1 MRVNFNQPVTQSVT
15 TERKTVHNIVILDS
29 SGSMQGSKWENAV
42 KMVNLEFEEYRKQND
57 VNLTYSVIIFSNEVK
72 IAQWKEASPRSINV
86 KDDFI
91 GWGTALNDSIGITL
105 DKLYNEFTNDHV
117 LLKVCTDGE
126 EGHSRKYTSFQVRD
140 LIQKAQLKSW
150 TITFAGTERDVQT
163 AQRLYGVDAS
173 NTVVHDNTGA
183 GFEKMSAK
191 TIGATRSMF
200 KSYAA
205 GQDVSKGFYKT
216 INTITNDK
224 N

>member
-1 MRVNFNQPVTQSVT
+1 MRVNFNQPVIQPAS

-72 IAQWKEASPRSINV
+72 TAQWKEASPRPINV

-91 GWGTALNDSIGITL
+91 GMGTALNDSIGTTL

-126 EGHSRKYTSFQVRD
+126 ERHSRKYTAGQVRE
-140 LIQKAQLKSW
+140 LIQKAQGKSW

-163 AQRLYGVDAS
+163 AQKLYGVDAS

-183 GFEKMSAK
+183 GIEKMSK
-191 TIGATRSMF
+191 ETIIATRQMMSN
-200 KSYAA
+200 YAA
-205 GQDVSKGFYKT
+205 GEDVSKGFYKRL
-216 INTITNDK
+216 NTNK
-224 N
+224 